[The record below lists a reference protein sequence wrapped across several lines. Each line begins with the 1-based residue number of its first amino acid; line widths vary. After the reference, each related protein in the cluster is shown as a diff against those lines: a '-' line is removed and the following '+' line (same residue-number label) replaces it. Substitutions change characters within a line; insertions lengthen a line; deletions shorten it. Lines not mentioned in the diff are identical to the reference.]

1 MAGKQEATAPGGNPG
16 PGVDFYGQPVIDP
29 SMNVRA
35 LADEIRA
42 SLATAMKR
50 QDDLREMA
58 HRYDAQVGKM
68 REAHAREMRQAARRS
83 EERLDQ
89 KDQQLRGAESARI
102 DAIRLVD
109 VATQQRAAEVLA
121 TQQQALAA
129 QVLASAEAL
138 RTAAAATAASTAET
152 LRTTVAPM
160 LTRLDELS
168 RAQYETQG
176 QKQQVVE
183 TRDVRGAGISTAMAA
198 IVAFSVL
205 VALVSLVYAIV
216 HG

>member
-1 MAGKQEATAPGGNPG
+1 MAARSEPSPPGGNPG
-16 PGVDFYGQPVIDP
+16 PGVDAYGQPVVDP
-29 SMNVRA
+29 TQNVLDLVKA
-35 LADEIRA
+35 AIQ
-42 SLATAMKR
+42 R

-68 REAHAREMRQAARRS
+68 REAHAQEMRQAARRS

-138 RTAAAATAASTAET
+138 RTAAATNATSTAET

-183 TRDVRGAGISTAMAA
+183 TRSDRGAGASTVMLAL
-198 IVAFSVL
+198 VGLSVL
-205 VALVSLVYAIV
+205 ISMVLAVFTLV